1 MEKLFIPALR
11 GVFGDWIYYSCL
23 VPATIVAE
31 RISFANELH
40 KNKNLSDLI
49 QREIKTRRGAE
60 IAHYLETEKERFFN
74 SLVVAVYNGQPE
86 WYEFDIKSQSKEVS
100 VDDIPSNAVHSFG
113 FIHLVGP
120 EKLFALDGQ
129 HRLAG
134 LKKVLTEG
142 KKLDDE
148 ISVILVGHKNTVKGL
163 QRTRRLFTTLNK
175 TAIPVSKGEKI
186 ALDENDVM
194 AIVVRRMVEQNR
206 KFEGDRIA
214 YKTTNNLTA
223 KDDQSLTTIGN
234 LYDVL
239 GILFAR
245 IMKKAKL
252 RDLQYSRPDDAT
264 LEDYYTS
271 AVEFFE
277 LLEDNIPELKAYFK
291 ASKFGEVVG
300 DNRGSFGGSVLFRP
314 LGLAIYAEAIAE
326 LSRTRSLNESIRLIA
341 KIPRNLSAKPFAD
354 ILWDRKRR
362 VILPTGRVLARNL
375 ILYML
380 GDNRGVDKLQRD
392 YARALGKD
400 VSKVQLP
407 QPL

>member
-1 MEKLFIPALR
+1 MVMEKLFIPALR

-49 QREIKTRRGAE
+49 QRDSKTRRGAE

-148 ISVILVGHKNTVKGL
+148 ISVI
-163 QRTRRLFTTLNK
+163 
-175 TAIPVSKGEKI
+175 
-186 ALDENDVM
+186 
-194 AIVVRRMVEQNR
+194 
-206 KFEGDRIA
+206 
-214 YKTTNNLTA
+214 
-223 KDDQSLTTIGN
+223 
-234 LYDVL
+234 
-239 GILFAR
+239 
-245 IMKKAKL
+245 
-252 RDLQYSRPDDAT
+252 
-264 LEDYYTS
+264 
-271 AVEFFE
+271 
-277 LLEDNIPELKAYFK
+277 
-291 ASKFGEVVG
+291 
-300 DNRGSFGGSVLFRP
+300 
-314 LGLAIYAEAIAE
+314 
-326 LSRTRSLNESIRLIA
+326 
-341 KIPRNLSAKPFAD
+341 
-354 ILWDRKRR
+354 DRKSTR
-362 VILPTGRVLARNL
+362 L
-375 ILYML
+375 
-380 GDNRGVDKLQRD
+380 
-392 YARALGKD
+392 
-400 VSKVQLP
+400 
-407 QPL
+407 